1 MANSLR
7 IGDSVSVRT
16 PAAPATRYPTDSGTR
31 LLGPSR
37 TTITRAA
44 PCGATHKEQLMAFPK
59 HPIIDVTPVD
69 AARGAAATAQAAAEP
84 FMPPSFGKRVG
95 KVDNQPLHTTFVD
108 GRGNPVR
115 NQGDAAA
122 AASRLTGAAQTVA
135 GAAVMA
141 VGVPMLI
148 LPGPGVL
155 AIGAGAA
162 IARRRH
168 QKDPQREIAQGRRVS
183 PLLSLSSHQPS
194 TNPIAPH
201 IALCDAR
208 AVLSLSPKSFS
219 ISSVRAVVL
228 RQSEHSASRFP
239 PYELNAPPFG
249 SIATQ
254 QLHRLERT
262 GHSLPLPACR
272 ANLRSTASQREG
284 NARAFPI
291 ATRCRRRTIP
301 F

>member
-7 IGDSVSVRT
+7 VGDSVSVRT
-16 PAAPATRYPTDSGTR
+16 PAAPAARYPTDSGTR

-95 KVDNQPLHTTFVD
+95 KVDNRPLHTTFVD

-155 AIGAGAA
+155 AIGAGASRRFA
-162 IARRRH
+162 AGNSARGGGFRR
-168 QKDPQREIAQGRRVS
+168 
-183 PLLSLSSHQPS
+183 SLAFPSHQPP
-194 TNPIAPH
+194 TNPIARISPC
-201 IALCDAR
+201 AMRGLF
-208 AVLSLSPKSFS
+208 SLLAPNPSRYHP
-219 ISSVRAVVL
+219 
-228 RQSEHSASRFP
+228 SAHRFT
-239 PYELNAPPFG
+239 A
-249 SIATQ
+249 
-254 QLHRLERT
+254 ERT
-262 GHSLPLPACR
+262 FRVAIPALR
-272 ANLRSTASQREG
+272 AARTPVRQHRNATATS
-284 NARAFPI
+284 P
-291 ATRCRRRTIP
+291 
-301 F
+301 

>member
-1 MANSLR
+1 MGKPRCLERIMGEGGSETSANAKEKASGKPRRYRKIKPQQGEMRHMANSLR

-16 PAAPATRYPTDSGTR
+16 PVAPAARYPTDSGTQ

-44 PCGATHKEQLMAFPK
+44 PCGATHKELLMAFPK

-69 AARGAAATAQAAAEP
+69 AARGAAAAAQAAAEP
-84 FMPPSFGKRVG
+84 FTPPSFGKRVG

-162 IARRRH
+162 IAAGGIKKIRNG
-168 QKDPQREIAQGRRVS
+168 K
-183 PLLSLSSHQPS
+183 
-194 TNPIAPH
+194 
-201 IALCDAR
+201 
-208 AVLSLSPKSFS
+208 
-219 ISSVRAVVL
+219 
-228 RQSEHSASRFP
+228 
-239 PYELNAPPFG
+239 
-249 SIATQ
+249 
-254 QLHRLERT
+254 
-262 GHSLPLPACR
+262 
-272 ANLRSTASQREG
+272 
-284 NARAFPI
+284 
-291 ATRCRRRTIP
+291 
-301 F
+301 